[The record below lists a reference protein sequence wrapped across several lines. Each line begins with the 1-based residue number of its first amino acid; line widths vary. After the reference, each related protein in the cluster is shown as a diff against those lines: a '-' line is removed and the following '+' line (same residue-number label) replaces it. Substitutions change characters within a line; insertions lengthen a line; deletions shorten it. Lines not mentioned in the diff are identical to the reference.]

1 MKISVLALTLGLTLQ
16 SIALPSALAA
26 TPTDSAELTQL
37 TAENAALLSPP
48 KVVSSM
54 FGAQL
59 FNGTM
64 STLGEEFN
72 PNYQISSG
80 DRIALK
86 MWGAFEYAGNTVVDP
101 QGNIFLPNIGPLKV
115 AGMKNNQLNTLV
127 TNKVRQV
134 YKSNVNVYA
143 SLEAA
148 QPVKVFVT
156 GFVTQPGLYG
166 GVASDSLLSYIDK
179 AGGVDPARGSY
190 VDITVKRGSQIRKK
204 INLYDF
210 LLNGSLDLIQFT
222 DGDVIVIGPR
232 QHTFSVAGEV
242 FNAYDFEFEQ
252 ANITVKQALEWAR
265 PKPGAT
271 HVSIIRRQGSEKRSE
286 YYPINQAAN
295 VTLQDGD
302 QLAVTADRYAGTIQV
317 RIEGAHSGQH
327 AIVLPYGATME
338 QVLKQINANS
348 MSRVDALQLFRKSVQ
363 TRQKEMLNLSLDKLE
378 QSVLS
383 ARSSTSEEANL
394 RIKEADLITRFVQK
408 ARQIEPKGQ
417 VVLNKESVKTTLLE
431 DGDIIRI
438 PERTSLVMVHGE
450 VLFPNAVSWQKGND
464 AKDYIKQVGGFSQ
477 NSDNS
482 KVIIIR
488 QNGESESAG
497 YFTKVNAGDE
507 IMVLPKVDSKNIEVT
522 RGISTILYQI
532 AIAAKVVLDI

>member
-1 MKISVLALTLGLTLQ
+1 
-16 SIALPSALAA
+16 
-26 TPTDSAELTQL
+26 
-37 TAENAALLSPP
+37 
-48 KVVSSM
+48 
-54 FGAQL
+54 
-59 FNGTM
+59 
-64 STLGEEFN
+64 
-72 PNYQISSG
+72 
-80 DRIALK
+80 
-86 MWGAFEYAGNTVVDP
+86 
-101 QGNIFLPNIGPLKV
+101 
-115 AGMKNNQLNTLV
+115 
-127 TNKVRQV
+127 
-134 YKSNVNVYA
+134 
-143 SLEAA
+143 
-148 QPVKVFVT
+148 
-156 GFVTQPGLYG
+156 
-166 GVASDSLLSYIDK
+166 
-179 AGGVDPARGSY
+179 
-190 VDITVKRGSQIRKK
+190 SQIRKK

-482 KVIIIR
+482 KVIVIR